1 MQLETRTSGTK
12 IKHTCR
18 SPATARA
25 DQVATATAEGP
36 LGPTFRRPKQCVPRH
51 AVASR
56 VCSRRLG
63 TSARVSRENLPSNF
77 TEPCGPVHLG
87 RISPPISI
95 TKADCQHSAIR
106 SMPGAER
113 VTSRRAGAAP
123 IPSLYSPHGFSPLA
137 PRGRGAGGEG
147 AAHVDV
153 RCKLI
158 RAAAL
163 LVVGRSFGEPA
174 NRRRADCSS
183 LPILRQ
189 ACSRSRRKPAGSRGA
204 QNRRQLAGCHWE
216 RQRRLDL
223 KNTLSVERLAPIG
236 GDGIVAT
243 YCAVVSYSPSARN
256 RRRFSSAKRA
266 ID

>member
-1 MQLETRTSGTK
+1 VSKFSLILNSAAVCPFVASKIFPWNKEKNVDMMQLETRTSGTK
-12 IKHTCR
+12 INHTRR

-63 TSARVSRENLPSNF
+63 TSARVSRENLPANF

-106 SMPGAER
+106 SMPGVER
-113 VTSRRAGAAP
+113 DALLCAAP
-123 IPSLYSPHGFSPLA
+123 ARPQLNHFTRRTRFLPRPSRE
-137 PRGRGAGGEG
+137 RGPGGEG

-163 LVVGRSFGEPA
+163 LAVG
-174 NRRRADCSS
+174 
-183 LPILRQ
+183 
-189 ACSRSRRKPAGSRGA
+189 
-204 QNRRQLAGCHWE
+204 
-216 RQRRLDL
+216 
-223 KNTLSVERLAPIG
+223 
-236 GDGIVAT
+236 
-243 YCAVVSYSPSARN
+243 
-256 RRRFSSAKRA
+256 
-266 ID
+266 